1 MKGRIIIEVDDAGT
15 HFMNTM
21 TDLIRADKV
30 FLVHALGRLLG
41 LDLLDYQVLMLA
53 EHEGVLNE
61 AVSQPINI
69 SIDMTELEKQLQE
82 EQE

>member
-15 HFMNTM
+15 HVMNTM
-21 TDLIRADKV
+21 TDLVRADKV

-41 LDLLDYQVLMLA
+41 LELLDYQVLMLA

-61 AVSQPINI
+61 AVTQPITI
-69 SIDMTELEKQLQE
+69 SVDMTELEKQLQE
-82 EQE
+82 EE

>member
-15 HFMNTM
+15 HFVDTM
-21 TDLIRADKV
+21 TDLVRTDRV

-41 LDLLDYQVLMLA
+41 LELLDYQVLMLA

-61 AVSQPINI
+61 AVTQPITV
-69 SIDMTELEKQLQE
+69 SVDMTELEKQLQE
-82 EQE
+82 EE